1 MAKGYVVNRLIESK
15 WSLYWFSY
23 LVFGLFHTLIVCLVT
38 GSAVLRAK
46 HSSEPFGQIVSR
58 FFVFLSLPYFIQEF
72 LRRVYARQPYCFS
85 AFHHNGFARV
95 IFVLFAH
102 GLSVDGIWNWT
113 TIKTNHIIIPTLI
126 LGYWAMSF
134 YLRSWKNFSFFTMFI
149 YSVIFG
155 DFFRFMI
162 FMFIPI
168 LSYAAA
174 IMVVVPR
181 LVVEFK
187 DYPISIVSVMKLFLE
202 PGDISTHVENES
214 EPVVMGVLLALYL
227 CLTFLI
233 LLSSLIGMISN
244 TCSNFMQDLEGQV
257 QLQRLSISIF
267 MEGML
272 PSIWKTKL
280 KTKIKRKRYCFLKD
294 TVKEVTETR
303 FYKKIYSVT
312 KNQLKDT
319 SYTRIFPS

>member
-1 MAKGYVVNRLIESK
+1 MLIENNRNESALRLAARHGQKEIFEYLLEIPDVYKKKTSEDGVYDVCYYDVTEVEKVALTQWLSNPSFDDTPIELYEEPDIVKCTELRKWWKTIKLNQQQSVMESICILPLNSAIQMAKGYVVNRLIESK

-38 GSAVLRAK
+38 ESAVLRA
-46 HSSEPFGQIVSR
+46 
-58 FFVFLSLPYFIQEF
+58 
-72 LRRVYARQPYCFS
+72 
-85 AFHHNGFARV
+85 
-95 IFVLFAH
+95 
-102 GLSVDGIWNWT
+102 
-113 TIKTNHIIIPTLI
+113 
-126 LGYWAMSF
+126 
-134 YLRSWKNFSFFTMFI
+134 
-149 YSVIFG
+149 
-155 DFFRFMI
+155 
-162 FMFIPI
+162 
-168 LSYAAA
+168 
-174 IMVVVPR
+174 
-181 LVVEFK
+181 
-187 DYPISIVSVMKLFLE
+187 KLFLE
-202 PGDISTHVENES
+202 PGDISTHVENAS

-294 TVKEVTETR
+294 TVKDI
-303 FYKKIYSVT
+303 FC
-312 KNQLKDT
+312 NQEPT
-319 SYTRIFPS
+319 